1 MIKSI
6 VAFFIY
12 TAVVSL
18 MQNNFYFAE
27 ATGSNLFEALIFSG
41 FFFPIRKF
49 TAMII
54 LHSHLQPQ
62 FKHEL
67 FHIYFT
73 K

>member
-27 ATGSNLFEALIFSG
+27 VTGSNLVEALIFSG
-41 FFFPIRKF
+41 FFFPIGKF